1 MPIQIPG
8 VPVQIDFDTAKFG
21 LSAEQFNLDPRELL
35 TTVLQPVWANNQKL
49 ELLRIAFEVGM
60 PSQQL
65 KPCNGPITC

>member
-49 ELLRIAFEVGM
+49 ELLRIAFEVNAHTATTAM
-60 PSQQL
+60 Q
-65 KPCNGPITC
+65 